1 MSDTDPAPK
10 KRNVFVRVWRWL
22 TSRPSA
28 LWRRIHPNP
37 RTLRAISVST
47 FLATMALGAYAGH
60 RTNLTADIRVLLGH
74 EGPPLV
80 GSTKMWLDV
89 GGGAIAA
96 ALMGMVAW
104 WLFLLVGR
112 IGRWLPT
119 AVGRAGL
126 GALLTLIYLF
136 GEMVGGG
143 PPALVGALL
152 VVLLV
157 GGTFGGIAAWRGER
171 FSDKGWF
178 GKTAVWGFVAL
189 GVFGSGALVFGA
201 LHEGST
207 KHLTKFPEYAAE
219 SEPAALTGTD
229 PGRPGEYAGKIGY
242 LTYGSGTDVHRPEFG
257 AEVTIK
263 TETVNGKPFAELP
276 KGHSGKKRELF
287 WQFPLSAMPLN
298 GRVWY
303 PKGDG
308 PFPLVLIVHG
318 NHSMREF
325 SDTGYEYLGEHLASH
340 GYILCSVD
348 QNFINGGMRK
358 ENDARGWLL
367 LEHLKVWQRLHA
379 ETGGVFLGKVDFER
393 IALMGHSRGGEAVTH
408 AAVFNRLKHYP
419 DDASVTFDYDF
430 NIKSI
435 VSIAP
440 VDGQYKPA
448 GRYAPVRDIN
458 YLTLHGSH
466 DADVTQFQGDRIFNR
481 LKLRKG
487 SDQFKAS
494 VYAYRANHGQF
505 NTVWGATDHGPP
517 RSLLLNTKALL
528 DGEEQ
533 RLIGKVY
540 ITAFLEA
547 TLRGQRSY
555 LPMFGNARA
564 ARDWLPDAH
573 IITRYE
579 DASFDVIADF
589 EEDVDVTTTT
599 VEGGSIEAKGLVV
612 FRENDIKLR
621 SSSRSGGGLRFNHG
635 AFLGWSGVA
644 EEGDKSKEGEEPAE
658 PLPEPTYEITLP
670 DGYLAGQDGLADK
683 QLVLHLAQVDEK
695 PKAKDYSPDEPKKN
709 GDAEESE
716 GDDEPDEEDDG
727 EEEDDED
734 DDGEEDD
741 EDDDK
746 AKPMLSV
753 SVALLTADGPV
764 SLPLATYGRLLPPLT
779 AVTSRATFLG
789 RQSPKTEITL
799 QVFALPLADFVAA
812 KQDLDLKSVTGI
824 RLSFERAQ
832 PGVVVLD
839 RVGLAEPPK

>member
-1 MSDTDPAPK
+1 
-10 KRNVFVRVWRWL
+10 
-22 TSRPSA
+22 
-28 LWRRIHPNP
+28 
-37 RTLRAISVST
+37 
-47 FLATMALGAYAGH
+47 MALGAYAGY
-60 RTNLTADIRVLLGH
+60 RMNLSSDVRVLLGH
-74 EGPPLV
+74 EGPPLM
-80 GSTKMWLDV
+80 GATKMWLDV

-96 ALMGMVAW
+96 ALMGMAAW
-104 WLFLLVGR
+104 WLFVLVGR

-126 GALLTLIYLF
+126 GALLTLVYLS
-136 GEMVGGG
+136 GEMVGSG
-143 PPALVGALL
+143 PPALLMALM

-171 FSDKGWF
+171 YREKGWF
-178 GKTAVWGFVAL
+178 GKTAVWGFVAV
-189 GVFGSGALVFGA
+189 GVLGSGALVFGA
-201 LHEGST
+201 MHEGST
-207 KHLTKFPEYAAE
+207 EHLTKFPEYAAE
-219 SEPAALTGTD
+219 SDPPMLAGTD

-257 AEVTIK
+257 ADVTIK
-263 TETVNGKPFAELP
+263 TESVNGKPFAELP
-276 KGHSGKKRELF
+276 KGNAGKKRELF

-308 PFPLVLIVHG
+308 PFPLVLIAHG

-348 QNFINGGMRK
+348 QNFINGNMRK

-367 LEHLKVWQRLHA
+367 LEHLKVWQRFHA

-393 IALMGHSRGGEAVTH
+393 VALMGHSRGGEAVTH

-419 DDASVTFDYDF
+419 DDATVTFDYDF
-430 NIKSI
+430 AIKSI

-448 GRYAPVRDIN
+448 GRYAPVRDVN

-481 LKLRKG
+481 LKLRPG
-487 SDQFKAS
+487 SEQFKAS

-528 DGEEQ
+528 DGEDQ

-540 ITAFLEA
+540 ITAFLAA
-547 TLRGQRSY
+547 TLRGERDY
-555 LPMFGNARA
+555 LPMFGNARG

-573 IITRYE
+573 LITRYE
-579 DASFDVIADF
+579 DASFAVIADF

-599 VEGGSIEAKGLVV
+599 LAGGSIAAQGLVV
-612 FRENDIKLR
+612 FREHDIKLR
-621 SSSRSGGGLRFNHG
+621 SSSRSGGGRRFNQG
-635 AFLGWSGVA
+635 AFLGWSGTVA
-644 EEGDKSKEGEEPAE
+644 EDEGESEGEGEGESGADE
-658 PLPEPTYEITLP
+658 AAQPLSVPTYEITLP
-670 DGYLAGQDGLADK
+670 AGYLTGVNGLADK
-683 QLVLHLAQVDEK
+683 QLVMHLAEVDEK
-695 PKAKDYSPDEPKKN
+695 PKAKDYSPDEPEN
-709 GDAEESE
+709 NDESDTSDGDADGE
-716 GDDEPDEEDDG
+716 GDDEKEADEEDGD
-727 EEEDDED
+727 EKED
-734 DDGEEDD
+734 DD
-741 EDDDK
+741 DDK
-746 AKPMLSV
+746 VKPMLAVSV
-753 SVALLTADGPV
+753 SLVTADGSVP
-764 SLPLATYGRLLPPLT
+764 LPLANYGRLLPPLT
-779 AVTSRATFLG
+779 AVTSRSSLVG

-812 KQDLDLKSVTGI
+812 QPGLDLASVTGI
-824 RLSFERAQ
+824 RLTFDRAH
-832 PGVVVLD
+832 PGVVCLD
-839 RVGLAEPPK
+839 RIGLADSPK